1 MGISLATYKGQSKS
15 TALANSS
22 GSASI
27 ISWDLAKKLKIII
40 FEKGDAILK
49 DASNKH
55 MDVRGR
61 EEIMVE
67 LGLPHKIK
75 VLISNTWAKTSWWLF
90 LEDLKNIG
98 ILHLHF

>member
-1 MGISLATYKGQSKS
+1 M
-15 TALANSS
+15 
-22 GSASI
+22 
-27 ISWDLAKKLKIII
+27 KIII
-40 FEKGDAILK
+40 FEKGDATLK

-61 EEIMVE
+61 EEIMVK

-75 VLISNTWAKTSWWLF
+75 VHISKHLGKDELVVV

-98 ILHLHF
+98 ILHLNF